1 MIKTQYMIRRRGMK
15 SFISLAR
22 GETFDTFFD
31 KSNIELVKN
40 LGGAVWNE
48 KDTRMTADEVSERI
62 ADCQNYVTLWGS
74 PTLDSKILDK
84 APNLK
89 LLTHLGGTV
98 VPFVSDEMWERGI
111 KVISANDY
119 FAESVAEGTIA
130 YILCA
135 LRDIPRYSW
144 ELKNEKKWKSE
155 SSYTAGLMGKTIGIV
170 SYGTIA
176 KKLVRI
182 LSRFKIRI
190 MVYDI
195 KPLPQADVERYGL
208 IQARLEQIFSECDII
223 SLHTPLIDAT
233 YHLIGSELLEK
244 IKDGALFVNTSRGA
258 VVDQSA
264 LEVEL
269 AKGRFRAVLDV
280 YEKEPPQKDCPLFT
294 LPNVIMIPHMAGPT
308 VDMRSYITRELM
320 LEAAGYIDHDKA
332 LVHEITKEF
341 ALTMSKK

>member
-1 MIKTQYMIRRRGMK
+1 MARGLYMK

-31 KSNIELVKN
+31 KSNIELVKS
-40 LGGAVWNE
+40 LGKTVWNE
-48 KDTRMTADEVSERI
+48 STHRMTADEVAEKI
-62 ADCQNYVTLWGS
+62 ADCENYVTLWGS
-74 PTLDSKILDK
+74 PALDARILEK
-84 APNLK
+84 APKLR

-98 VPFVSDEMWERGI
+98 VPFVSEEMWARGI

-119 FAESVAEGTIA
+119 FAESVAEGTLA

-135 LRDIPRYSW
+135 LRDIPKYSS
-144 ELKNEKKWKSE
+144 ELKNERKWKAA
-155 SSYTAGLMGKTIGIV
+155 SSYTAGLMGRTIGIV

-176 KKLVRI
+176 RKLVRI
-182 LSRFKIRI
+182 LSEFKVRI

-195 KPLPQADVERYGL
+195 RPLPEGDVERYKL
-208 IQARLEQIFSECDII
+208 AQAPLERIFSECDII

-233 YHLIGSELLEK
+233 HHLIGAELLER

-264 LEVEL
+264 LEAEL

-280 YEKEPPQKDCPLFT
+280 YEKEPPEADCALFT
-294 LPNVIMIPHMAGPT
+294 LPNVMMIPHMAGPT
-308 VDMRSYITRELM
+308 VDMRSYLTRELL
-320 LEAAGYIDHDKA
+320 LEAAGYIDRGKA
-332 LVHEITKEF
+332 LTHEITREM
-341 ALTMSKK
+341 ASTMSKK